1 MNILFPGGY
10 DRQRAQTQAQRQQAQ
25 AQRQQAQAQR
35 PLLGTREREKAMLQ
49 GGNNGQ

>member
-25 AQRQQAQAQR
+25 AQAQR

>member
-10 DRQRAQTQAQRQQAQ
+10 DRQRAQTQ

>member
-25 AQRQQAQAQR
+25 AQAQAQR